1 MGNDG
6 LDFPNPKQCNI
17 TIDNKQEKLKEFSF
31 DRMYPPEVGQAM
43 IYDESIRHI
52 VDNVIDG
59 FNGTVFAYGQSG
71 SGKTHTMMGP

>member
-1 MGNDG
+1 
-6 LDFPNPKQCNI
+6 
-17 TIDNKQEKLKEFSF
+17 
-31 DRMYPPEVGQAM
+31 MYPPEVGQAM